1 MLPANPNV
9 EDIPVIPNP
18 LHPAVVHFP
27 IVFAVL
33 LPFIAAGALWAIRRG
48 TTPRRAWLFP
58 LALAAALTLSSVVA
72 LKSGQAQEDRV
83 ENIVGERAVHGHEE
97 AAELFL
103 VLSGVLLAV
112 AVVGLAPGLA
122 GRAARIV
129 ATVGALGLL
138 GAGYRVGASGGELV
152 YRHGAASVY
161 ALQAGHA
168 SVPGAPTNP
177 EARGER
183 RER

>member
-33 LPFIAAGALWAIRRG
+33 LPFIAVGALWAIRRG

-58 LALAAALTLSSVVA
+58 LVLAVALTLSAVVA
-72 LKSGQAQEDRV
+72 VKSGQAQEDRV
-83 ENIVGERAVHGHEE
+83 ENTVGEGLVHGHEE

-103 VLSGVLLAV
+103 VLSGALLAV
-112 AVVGLAPGLA
+112 AVVGLTPGLV

-129 ATVGALGLL
+129 ATLGTLAVL

-161 ALQAGHA
+161 ALQHSQTG
-168 SVPGAPTNP
+168 VGGAPAT
-177 EARGER
+177 RGTRSDPDEH
-183 RER
+183 